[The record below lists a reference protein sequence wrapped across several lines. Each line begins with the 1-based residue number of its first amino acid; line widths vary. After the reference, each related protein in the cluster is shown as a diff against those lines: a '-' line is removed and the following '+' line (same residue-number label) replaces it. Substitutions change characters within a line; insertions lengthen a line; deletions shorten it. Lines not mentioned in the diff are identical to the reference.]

1 MTTHALTQH
10 TLADAI
16 AGIDAI
22 LAGGLID
29 VMFGPDGPDGRV
41 GIAYDLMSDEADLAL
56 ATVHGETYGQVQIA
70 LYEAL
75 VRAGHGA
82 VAAL

>member
-1 MTTHALTQH
+1 MTTHAPTRP
-10 TLADAI
+10 TLADTTV
-16 AGIDAI
+16 GIDAI

-29 VMFGPDGPDGRV
+29 VMFGPDGPGRRV
-41 GIAYDLMSDEADLAL
+41 GIAHELLSDGTDREVAVVHA
-56 ATVHGETYGQVQIA
+56 ATYEQMQVE

-82 VAAL
+82 VTVS

>member
-1 MTTHALTQH
+1 MNTLT
-10 TLADAI
+10 DAV
-16 AGIDAI
+16 AGIDTI
-22 LAGGLID
+22 LAAGRID

-41 GIAYDLMSDEADLAL
+41 GIAYDLTSDEANLAV
-56 ATVHGETYGQVQIA
+56 ATVHGETYEQVQIA

>member
-1 MTTHALTQH
+1 MNTLT
-10 TLADAI
+10 DAV

-29 VMFGPDGPDGRV
+29 VTFGPDGPERRV
-41 GIAYDLMSDEADLAL
+41 GIAYDLLSDEADREVA
-56 ATVHGETYGQVQIA
+56 AVYAATYGQVQIE

-82 VAAL
+82 VAAP

>member
-1 MTTHALTQH
+1 MTTHAFTQH
-10 TLADAI
+10 TLTDAV

-41 GIAYDLMSDEADLAL
+41 GIAYDLMSDEADLAA
-56 ATVHGETYGQVQIA
+56 ATVHGETYEQVQIA

-82 VAAL
+82 VAVS

>member
-1 MTTHALTQH
+1 MNTLT
-10 TLADAI
+10 DAI
-16 AGIDAI
+16 AGIDTI

-29 VMFGPDGPDGRV
+29 VMFGPDGPDRRV
-41 GIAYDLMSDEADLAL
+41 GIAHELLSDGTDQEV
-56 ATVHGETYGQVQIA
+56 ATVHGETYKQVQIA

>member
-1 MTTHALTQH
+1 MNTLT
-10 TLADAI
+10 DAVT
-16 AGIDAI
+16 GIDAI

-41 GIAYDLMSDEADLAL
+41 GIAYDLTSDEADLAV
-56 ATVHGETYGQVQIA
+56 ATVHGETYEQVQIA
-70 LYEAL
+70 LYKAL

-82 VAAL
+82 VAVS

>member
-1 MTTHALTQH
+1 MNTLTE
-10 TLADAI
+10 AV

-22 LAGGLID
+22 LAGGRID
-29 VMFGPDGPDGRV
+29 VLFGPDGPDGRV
-41 GIAYDLMSDEADLAL
+41 GIAYDLTSGEADLAV
-56 ATVHGETYGQVQIA
+56 ATVHGGTYEQVQIA

>member
-1 MTTHALTQH
+1 MNTLT
-10 TLADAI
+10 DAI

-41 GIAYDLMSDEADLAL
+41 GIAYDLTSDEADLAV
-56 ATVHGETYGQVQIA
+56 ATVHGETYERVQIA

>member
-1 MTTHALTQH
+1 MNTLT
-10 TLADAI
+10 DAV

-41 GIAYDLMSDEADLAL
+41 GIAYDLTSDEADLAV
-56 ATVHGETYGQVQIA
+56 ATVHGKTYEQVQIA

-75 VRAGHGA
+75 VRVGHGA
-82 VAAL
+82 VAVS

>member
-10 TLADAI
+10 TIADAV

-22 LAGGLID
+22 LADGRID

-41 GIAYDLMSDEADLAL
+41 GIAYDLTSDQADLAV
-56 ATVHGETYGQVQIA
+56 ATVHGENYEQVQIA

-82 VAAL
+82 VTVS